1 METKL
6 SLPPIEFA
14 QRSDPGRVPDKQV
27 NEDSCGDAETRF
39 GHLAVVCDGMGGHEK
54 GREAS
59 SLAVQTILEV
69 FAAAPARD
77 APPAVRGR
85 ELLREAL
92 IAANA
97 RVYELGGTMTHGRP
111 GSTVVAVLMHGDG
124 TEIAHVG
131 DSRGYLIHGSEIFQ
145 VTKDHSMVQKLVDAH
160 VLTPEQAAVHPEA
173 NRILRALGTAPE
185 VDVEVRAQSIS
196 YVAGDAFVLCSD
208 GLSDLVEPHEILRI
222 ATSAPAPQ
230 AAGHLVDLANAR
242 GGHDNISV
250 MILRPQR
257 SVGFVREPV
266 SPTLAQT
273 LLEIPAI
280 PTSSL
285 HGPALPVAPPL
296 LPARRRS
303 PAVVLGVLLGAIG
316 ASAGGLAIYLV
327 VDPIRD
333 AKHVAAFAFS
343 APVPVSARPL
353 ARPIPETLDVVPMT
367 SAEVDSGPPPPPLP
381 ALIPSP
387 RPHGRRHGG

>member
-1 METKL
+1 
-6 SLPPIEFA
+6 
-14 QRSDPGRVPDKQV
+14 
-27 NEDSCGDAETRF
+27 
-39 GHLAVVCDGMGGHEK
+39 
-54 GREAS
+54 
-59 SLAVQTILEV
+59 
-69 FAAAPARD
+69 
-77 APPAVRGR
+77 
-85 ELLREAL
+85 
-92 IAANA
+92 
-97 RVYELGGTMTHGRP
+97 
-111 GSTVVAVLMHGDG
+111 MHGDG

-145 VTKDHSMVQKLVDAH
+145 VTKVHSMVQKLVDAQ

-196 YVAGDAFVLCSD
+196 YVAGDAVVLCSD

-230 AAGHLVDLANAR
+230 AAGQLVDLANAR

-266 SPTLAQT
+266 SPTVAQT
-273 LLEIPAI
+273 LLEIPI
-280 PTSSL
+280 PSSL
-285 HGPALPVAPPL
+285 HAPALPMAPPL
-296 LPARRRS
+296 VPKRTRS
-303 PAVVLGVLLGAIG
+303 PAVILGLLLGAVG
-316 ASAGGLAIYLV
+316 ASAGGFAIYLV
-327 VDPIRD
+327 VDPTRD

-343 APVPVSARPL
+343 APVPVPVSARPL

-367 SAEVDSGPPPPPLP
+367 SAEMDGGPPPPLP
-381 ALIPSP
+381 ALVPSP